1 MVSKYLEC
9 LRSSVQTLVKSRAE
23 HGNWSHFPE
32 KEVRLQL
39 GWRGGRRDGTR
50 AASPVVYLGTFLSR
64 KQNNQVYG
72 FVVKTV
78 QSPGTQPTSRE
89 QRLQCGVFPCP
100 VWSPGKKETGLTISE
115 KNGYSSL
122 FPCLLSHC
130 LEREV
135 SPNSYLSYVS
145 SLRH

>member
-23 HGNWSHFPE
+23 RGNWSHFPD

-39 GWRGGRRDGTR
+39 GWRGGRRDRTR
-50 AASPVVYLGTFLSR
+50 TASPVGYLGTFLSR

-100 VWSPGKKETGLTISE
+100 VWSPRKKETGLT
-115 KNGYSSL
+115 SL
-122 FPCLLSHC
+122 KRTATHPYFPAFC
-130 LEREV
+130 RIAW
-135 SPNSYLSYVS
+135 NMR
-145 SLRH
+145 SLQTHI